1 MTFPLLSD
9 KIYAKNGGVND
20 KSTFKLSLYK
30 RDARMKAYLI
40 DSSSFLKGRLKD
52 TIYLL
57 EGYNIETAIFYGR
70 IWNSS
75 KAVNYSY
82 SKDVLTLQ
90 TLPVFTDY
98 QIKLIT
104 NWDTVQIRKEEK
116 GNGNWLDNNLLINGI
131 RCYKKGGTWQID
143 EIYFKN
149 FFNPKRD
156 TKVEESHEIDH
167 FQSKHHSG
175 ARMRRRAVCERLLV
189 PILVPRSLKII
200 CIAVPEITMGY
211 PD

>member
-1 MTFPLLSD
+1 MKNLIPLWCLSIFALSGCSSKMTFPLLSD

-20 KSTFKLSLYK
+20 KSTFKLSTYK
-30 RDARMKAYLI
+30 RDARMKAYLT

-57 EGYNIETAIFYGR
+57 EGYNIETAVFYGR

-75 KAVNYSY
+75 KAVNYNY
-82 SKDVLTLQ
+82 SKNILTLQ
-90 TLPVFTDY
+90 KPSVFTNY

-104 NWDTVQIRKEEK
+104 SWDTVQIRKEEK

-131 RCYKKGGTWQID
+131 RCYKKGSNWKIE

-149 FFNPKRD
+149 FFNSKRD
-156 TKVEESHEIDH
+156 TKVVEPHEISH
-167 FQSKHHSG
+167 FQSNH
-175 ARMRRRAVCERLLV
+175 
-189 PILVPRSLKII
+189 
-200 CIAVPEITMGY
+200 
-211 PD
+211 